1 MSVFTADLSC
11 VENFKNLLERVLDKG
26 FVEKNLKVINN
37 YFMNKTQL
45 SNYSNEIDK
54 FIEKICN

>member
-26 FVEKNLKVINN
+26 FVEIFGIKP
-37 YFMNKTQL
+37 
-45 SNYSNEIDK
+45 
-54 FIEKICN
+54 